1 MDSLIASENVYQI
14 VPEKP
19 DFVDGAFIPYSQQAG
34 DLNWWRSMGH
44 GGTIYFSLTPDFY
57 YPSGFLST
65 SRSSPATVLAHEL
78 MRAVA
83 DMKHEPNGPLGS
95 KERKKANNLAVKRAN
110 EAYRRLGKP
119 ERTSY

>member
-1 MDSLIASENVYQI
+1 MKTS
-14 VPEKP
+14 
-19 DFVDGAFIPYSQQAG
+19 
-34 DLNWWRSMGH
+34 
-44 GGTIYFSLTPDFY
+44 
-57 YPSGFLST
+57 PST
-65 SRSSPATVLAHEL
+65 PATILAHEL

-95 KERKKANNLAVKRAN
+95 KEREKANNLAVKRAN